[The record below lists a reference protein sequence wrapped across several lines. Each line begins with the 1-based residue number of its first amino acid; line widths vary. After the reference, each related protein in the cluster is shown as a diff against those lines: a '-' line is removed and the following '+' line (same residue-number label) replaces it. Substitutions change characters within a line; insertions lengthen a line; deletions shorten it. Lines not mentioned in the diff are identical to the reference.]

1 MFYHKVFLYDKKVEI
16 SILKVNKM
24 SIKLSEKEKSQIYIS
39 PYENSMKK
47 EKNILIK
54 NRTMSNNH
62 KSFISKNENTI
73 TKISQ
78 NAFAVMAVCEETK
91 KPFGIT
97 VDPVKN
103 NLLFVWAFK
112 IDKEKAHRE
121 GFDQRNVNGSIIYD
135 ANFPGCPHCGAKQL
149 YVCDNCKALVCYH
162 GEKHIVCPSCG
173 MHGEIRMVKSVKLR
187 GGGY

>member
-1 MFYHKVFLYDKKVEI
+1 MG
-16 SILKVNKM
+16 
-24 SIKLSEKEKSQIYIS
+24 
-39 PYENSMKK
+39 
-47 EKNILIK
+47 
-54 NRTMSNNH
+54 
-62 KSFISKNENTI
+62 I

-135 ANFPGCPHCGAKQL
+135 ANFPGCPHCGAKQF